1 MKKIGVLIF
10 LFLVVACRNID
21 SDFEYYISLL
31 ENQIVIDSD
40 GGKKRILISANCE
53 WTILD
58 TPNWCIVKKT
68 IEDSKE
74 YLDIDVLPNDT
85 KNSRNTTLYL
95 RFENISKSISIL
107 QSGKNATTSLP
118 WYTFPMNTFTGV
130 QIESNNTTQSY
141 QITSEALFVNPR
153 WKKQVFLGNLINT
166 QIDNMMYLTD
176 FYDKYTYNPI
186 SVTSNDGKIQKLLT
200 PSFNEFN
207 DFIEDIIAII
217 PKQNLKLSIS
227 SPIQYLSYKH
237 LHLLGKGNIGFNL
250 DEIVGGQP
258 YYECEMKHR
267 TGILYTYAQ
276 ECFSVIMDYPQL
288 LINESIKEPELSSIA
303 YINSITFGKTGLLF
317 IEGDSDFATISNVVT
332 KIMKD
337 EELNNYDI
345 HIKDNL
351 AIWLLSFDKNGEH
364 FENGDFTLIR
374 KYIKDQTAINSDQII
389 PLHFSVNKFNDH
401 SLGALNI
408 GVQLQ

>member
-1 MKKIGVLIF
+1 
-10 LFLVVACRNID
+10 
-21 SDFEYYISLL
+21 
-31 ENQIVIDSD
+31 
-40 GGKKRILISANCE
+40 
-53 WTILD
+53 
-58 TPNWCIVKKT
+58 
-68 IEDSKE
+68 
-74 YLDIDVLPNDT
+74 
-85 KNSRNTTLYL
+85 
-95 RFENISKSISIL
+95 
-107 QSGKNATTSLP
+107 
-118 WYTFPMNTFTGV
+118 
-130 QIESNNTTQSY
+130 
-141 QITSEALFVNPR
+141 
-153 WKKQVFLGNLINT
+153 
-166 QIDNMMYLTD
+166 
-176 FYDKYTYNPI
+176 
-186 SVTSNDGKIQKLLT
+186 
-200 PSFNEFN
+200 
-207 DFIEDIIAII
+207 
-217 PKQNLKLSIS
+217 
-227 SPIQYLSYKH
+227 
-237 LHLLGKGNIGFNL
+237 
-250 DEIVGGQP
+250 
-258 YYECEMKHR
+258 MKHR